1 MFLLKILVNQMCLK
15 IWFKE
20 DECRKPSWQRI
31 DWKPRSNLIWN
42 VLKHRCLVL
51 HRESHDVSDASQQSS
66 RLRLKNT
73 LEKWECQYCI
83 HLFIMHIVYIS
94 QFWLQFSDWAMTQI
108 WCCMTSFPVPWSLG
122 FLGEFGC
129 KKNNNLPDLHGRRS
143 LTRKLQKQN
152 LQNLVHK

>member
-31 DWKPRSNLIWN
+31 NWKPRSNLIWN

-94 QFWLQFSDWAMTQI
+94 QFFVAIFGLSCMTQI
-108 WCCMTSFPVPWSLG
+108 WCCMTSFPDPWSLG
-122 FLGEFGC
+122 LDFFVNLGEKLEQPHLTSMVDVGWEGNC
-129 KKNNNLPDLHGRRS
+129 KSKIC
-143 LTRKLQKQN
+143 KI
-152 LQNLVHK
+152 